1 MQWSIIPGYDFRQE
15 LGELFA
21 AYGQMLVAGDA
32 AMAAYL
38 NQQGYAEELDH
49 LQEKYGGA
57 DGRLYIA
64 VTERGVSGCV
74 ALRRLNGE
82 CCEMKRLYVDPACRG
97 CGIGR
102 ALVRRVKA
110 DARDMGYAAMLL
122 DTLPFL
128 TDAVALYE
136 QEGFYRIPRYNDSPL
151 EQTYFYRLDL

>member
-64 VTERGVSGCV
+64 VTERGVSGCS
-74 ALRRLNGE
+74 A
-82 CCEMKRLYVDPACRG
+82 PAEWG
-97 CGIGR
+97 
-102 ALVRRVKA
+102 
-110 DARDMGYAAMLL
+110 ML
-122 DTLPFL
+122 
-128 TDAVALYE
+128 
-136 QEGFYRIPRYNDSPL
+136 
-151 EQTYFYRLDL
+151 